1 MMINK
6 GFLSKSQY
14 LSYQINIPIIPST
27 VRRADED
34 FDELQEYLI
43 KAYPNVIVP
52 TTKSFNA
59 KKINEQKYMTK
70 RGGILSTFLKNALR
84 SRTLRGD
91 KFLLNFL
98 CETDNKKYIDEKKQ
112 MKNFKKIETID
123 HLVTSSGKIEL
134 TQVEVEQIQEIL
146 NKRVKRASDQTE
158 QGYVYLH
165 QQIRKMGQD
174 LKAASQAAENIK
186 DTFNSLLNVSYDLQT
201 DS

>member
-1 MMINK
+1 
-6 GFLSKSQY
+6 
-14 LSYQINIPIIPST
+14 
-27 VRRADED
+27 
-34 FDELQEYLI
+34 
-43 KAYPNVIVP
+43 
-52 TTKSFNA
+52 
-59 KKINEQKYMTK
+59 
-70 RGGILSTFLKNALR
+70 
-84 SRTLRGD
+84 
-91 KFLLNFL
+91 
-98 CETDNKKYIDEKKQ
+98 